1 MAPNAESSGC
11 QPGVCAPDVPKE
23 SFRCMESERSV
34 WGQTFGI
41 KKKKKKK
48 PLSLSLA
55 YTENIAQWLEAQN
68 L

>member
-1 MAPNAESSGC
+1 MLRAVAVN
-11 QPGVCAPDVPKE
+11 QVCVHQMYPKSHSDAWNLNVQCE
-23 SFRCMESERSV
+23 ARHL
-34 WGQTFGI
+34 GL